1 MLPFDKKKEVKVVRE
16 REKTGYEQII
26 DMNDGKINVLL
37 LGTSGCGKST
47 LINALIGEE
56 RAETGI
62 GEAVLY

>member
-37 LGTSGCGKST
+37 LGTH
-47 LINALIGEE
+47 LIQLP
-56 RAETGI
+56 
-62 GEAVLY
+62 